1 MQHVWLR
8 KYKLQGSAVTGSS
21 VLASQHTFLVAGL
34 LVPYD
39 GDGILLN
46 EVSPMRGRALP
57 GLEHKGTIQSFCE
70 SRSTAVNKAA
80 GCGSN
85 N

>member
-1 MQHVWLR
+1 M
-8 KYKLQGSAVTGSS
+8 TGSL
-21 VLASQHTFLVAGL
+21 VLASHHTFLVAGL

-57 GLEHKGTIQSFCE
+57 GFGTQGDDSVLLQELISC
-70 SRSTAVNKAA
+70 SK
-80 GCGSN
+80 
-85 N
+85 